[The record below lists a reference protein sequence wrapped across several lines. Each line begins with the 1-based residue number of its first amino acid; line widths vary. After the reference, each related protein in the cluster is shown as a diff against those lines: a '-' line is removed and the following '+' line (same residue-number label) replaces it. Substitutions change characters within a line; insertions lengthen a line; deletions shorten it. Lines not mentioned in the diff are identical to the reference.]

1 MSIEGVD
8 MKFNYSDAFNVPP
21 STGYET
27 LIYDCMIG
35 DATLFQRADNIEAGW
50 RIVQPVLDVWAADM
64 TSVLPT
70 YTAGSNGPEEAELL
84 LTRDGRTWRRIAPI
98 EKS

>member
-1 MSIEGVD
+1 MDAVEMD
-8 MKFNYSDAFNVPP
+8 FNYKDYFKAAP

-50 RIVQPVLDVWAADM
+50 RVVQPVLDAWANGQRDPNSPSMRPAARARPKP
-64 TSVLPT
+64 TSF
-70 YTAGSNGPEEAELL
+70 
-84 LTRDGRTWRRIAPI
+84 
-98 EKS
+98 